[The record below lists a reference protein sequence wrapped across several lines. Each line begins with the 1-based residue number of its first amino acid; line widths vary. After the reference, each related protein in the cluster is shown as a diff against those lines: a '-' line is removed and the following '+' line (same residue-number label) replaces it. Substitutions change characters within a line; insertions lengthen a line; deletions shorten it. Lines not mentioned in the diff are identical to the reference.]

1 MTSVMNQPSAVSP
14 ASAAG
19 AATVHASP
27 VAGETTTASAVR
39 MADLLPALAP
49 YGELDIETMAYHAR
63 ESDATA
69 AEGHWHAAV
78 NEARSLLEALV
89 IGAAVATCGRDPET
103 FRRETHSEACYKK
116 ARRLLLE
123 AGFLSAGDHDVLV
136 HVHGLVSGSGSHPRV
151 VDGEDGNYCL
161 ELIAVT
167 VRYLIRRYASWR
179 SVQFTPTP
187 PAAVAAPTCPAS
199 LGETAQSAACPNAAA

>member
-1 MTSVMNQPSAVSP
+1 MTTAMNQPSV
-14 ASAAG
+14 ASQSRAANQPSVAG
-19 AATVHASP
+19 AR
-27 VAGETTTASAVR
+27 AVR
-39 MADLLPALAP
+39 MADLLPELAP
-49 YGELDIETMAYHAR
+49 YGELDIETIGYHAR

-69 AEGHWHAAV
+69 ADGHWHAAV

-89 IGAAVATCGRDPET
+89 VGAAVATGGRDPET

-116 ARRLLLE
+116 ARRLLRE
-123 AGFLSAGDHDVLV
+123 AGFLPAGDSDILM

-151 VDGEDGNYCL
+151 VDAESGGYCL

-179 SVQFTPTP
+179 SVRFAPAP
-187 PAAVAAPTCPAS
+187 PVAVAASP
-199 LGETAQSAACPNAAA
+199 GEAAQSAASQGEAAQSAAA

>member
-1 MTSVMNQPSAVSP
+1 MTTAMNQPIAASQSSAP
-14 ASAAG
+14 G
-19 AATVHASP
+19 AAAVPAHPAARATAM
-27 VAGETTTASAVR
+27 ASAVR
-39 MADLLPALAP
+39 MADLLPELAP
-49 YGELDIETMAYHAR
+49 YGELDLETMGYHAR

-123 AGFLSAGDHDVLV
+123 AGFLSAGDNDVLM

-151 VDGEDGNYCL
+151 VDGGSGAYCL

-179 SVQFTPTP
+179 SVQFAPAP
-187 PAAVAAPTCPAS
+187 PAAVAAPPA
-199 LGETAQSAACPNAAA
+199 EATQSAAA

>member
-1 MTSVMNQPSAVSP
+1 MTTAMNQPGAAAVS
-14 ASAAG
+14 
-19 AATVHASP
+19 ASP
-27 VAGETTTASAVR
+27 AARATTAASAVR
-39 MADLLPALAP
+39 MVDLLPELAP

-89 IGAAVATCGRDPET
+89 IGAAVAACGRDPET

-116 ARRLLLE
+116 ARRLLRE
-123 AGFLSAGDHDVLV
+123 AGFLSAGDSDVLL

-151 VDGEDGNYCL
+151 VDAGSGAYCL

-179 SVQFTPTP
+179 SVRFTPAP
-187 PAAVAAPTCPAS
+187 PVAVAASQA
-199 LGETAQSAACPNAAA
+199 EAARSAAAQIAAA